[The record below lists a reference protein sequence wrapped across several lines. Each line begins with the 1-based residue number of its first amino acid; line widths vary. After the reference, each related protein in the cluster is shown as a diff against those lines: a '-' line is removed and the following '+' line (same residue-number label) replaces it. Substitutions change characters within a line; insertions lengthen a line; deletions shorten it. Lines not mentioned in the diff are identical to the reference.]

1 MSVATSPYTPG
12 KAHCDLGPLRVTRVS
27 YEADRVISV
36 RLEHPDGR
44 DLPAWSPGAH
54 LDLQLPSGLTRQYSL
69 CGDPADRTGYTFAV
83 LLKEAGRGGSTEL
96 HSLPLVGRTITVRA
110 VRNHFELGDSPSY
123 LLIAGGIGITP
134 MVPMVREL
142 AGGSAPWSLEYLG
155 RARGGMAFT
164 RELRALGGHR
174 VQVRPRDEVDRLD
187 VEAAIAAT
195 DPETAVYCCGP
206 DALVNA
212 VADACA
218 SAVPPRPL
226 HMERFAAGSMPARD
240 QAVGAQDRSAFTVTL
255 SRSGV
260 ELVVPPDRS
269 ILEVVRDVVPRVPFS
284 CEEGYCG
291 SCETRV
297 LGGVPDHAD
306 DILSPEEH
314 EANDTMMICVSRS
327 RAANLVLDL

>member
-1 MSVATSPYTPG
+1 M
-12 KAHCDLGPLRVTRVS
+12 
-27 YEADRVISV
+27 
-36 RLEHPDGR
+36 
-44 DLPAWSPGAH
+44 
-54 LDLQLPSGLTRQYSL
+54 RQYSL
-69 CGDPADRTGYTFAV
+69 CGDPADRAGYTFAV
-83 LLKEAGRGGSTEL
+83 LLEEAGRGGSAEL
-96 HSLPLVGRTITVRA
+96 HRLPLVGRAIVVRA
-110 VRNHFELGDSPSY
+110 VRNHFELVDSPSY

-142 AGGSAPWSLEYLG
+142 AGGSARWSLEHLG
-155 RARGGMAFT
+155 RTRGGMAFT

-174 VQVRPRDEVDRLD
+174 VRVRPRDEVDRLD
-187 VEAAIAAT
+187 VEAAIAAS

-206 DALVNA
+206 DGLMKA
-212 VADACA
+212 VAEACA
-218 SAVPPRPL
+218 SALPPRPL
-226 HMERFAAGSMPARD
+226 HMERFAAGSMPTRD
-240 QAVGAQDRSAFTVTL
+240 QAVAQDRSAFTVTL

-269 ILEVVRDVVPRVPFS
+269 ILEVVRDIVPDVPFS

-297 LGGVPDHAD
+297 LGGIPDHAD
-306 DILSPEEH
+306 DILSPEER